1 MGYGIAAEARY
12 IAQPV
17 LKSYTSLVRLRMTRN
32 ALQPRQIGTFTLV
45 RYYPRRWMADAAH
58 RG

>member
-17 LKSYTSLVRLRMTRN
+17 LKSYTRLVRPRMTRS

-45 RYYPRRWMADAAH
+45 RYNPRRWMADAAH